1 MLIET
6 IKRLL
11 NGHSTSLPKTD
22 LQEMKEALKPERER
36 QLPKHP
42 FTIPSVNRKTQPR
55 N

>member
-11 NGHSTSLPKTD
+11 NGPSPGLPKTD
-22 LQEMKEALKPERER
+22 LQEMKDALKPERER

-42 FTIPSVNRKTQPR
+42 STVPSVSRKT
-55 N
+55 

>member
-1 MLIET
+1 MLIAT
-6 IKRLL
+6 LKRLL
-11 NGHSTSLPKTD
+11 NGHSTGLPKTD

-42 FTIPSVNRKTQPR
+42 FAIPSVNRKTQPR